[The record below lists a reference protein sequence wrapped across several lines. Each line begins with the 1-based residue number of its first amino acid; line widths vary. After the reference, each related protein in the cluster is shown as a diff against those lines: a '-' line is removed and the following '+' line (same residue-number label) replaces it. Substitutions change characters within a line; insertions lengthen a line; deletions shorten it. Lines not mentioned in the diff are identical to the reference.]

1 MLVLHR
7 HFSLLHEKQ
16 PKRGKDEEKTASIA
30 QKKARKNYDMAAE
43 WEPEKSKHG
52 KFMLS
57 AINFTQN
64 NQETMYVQCTMYT
77 RNKHISVF

>member
-7 HFSLLHEKQ
+7 HFSLLREKQ
-16 PKRGKDEEKTASIA
+16 PKRGKDEKTASIA
-30 QKKARKNYDMAAE
+30 QKKARKTYDMAAE
-43 WEPEKSKHG
+43 LEPEKSKHG

-64 NQETMYVQCTMYT
+64 NQETLYVQCTHETNIYLYF
-77 RNKHISVF
+77 S

>member
-7 HFSLLHEKQ
+7 HFSLLREKQ

-30 QKKARKNYDMAAE
+30 QKKARKNYDMAAQ
-43 WEPEKSKHG
+43 WKPEESKHG

-64 NQETMYVQCTMYT
+64 NQKKNHV
-77 RNKHISVF
+77 